1 MWGPMRSLLPF
12 SFFALPC
19 AAPTTVRVAGS
30 STVFPV
36 VNAWAEA
43 MNLSSEEIRIAGGG
57 SSAGARRVCLPRD
70 DPEHVDIGDMSREWK
85 NSEALLLDDAYTWEC
100 VGSKNRVTQ
109 IEVGVDGLAVVVG
122 KNTIAH
128 DCLTSPEV
136 GGLTLAMLHWIY
148 SNWTNDQLAD
158 YGLNMAS
165 VIHNDDGDNVKEW
178 SDISSQCDEVPINAY
193 GPGSDS
199 GTFDFFA
206 ETALC
211 KDCLAGKPGYRRE
224 DFNWCPDNDQ
234 HALEHASA
242 LKTYMANGRPPNCYM
257 ASESDYQLVQW
268 LTADPGGISYFGYA
282 YYSIFAGELSTVR
295 IASDRFLGVQE
306 TADAKVEPSTYTITD
321 GSYSVFK
328 RKLYVNVDNTAW
340 DYVHP
345 FLAFGFSSPG
355 QALVSSVG
363 YIRTNVARLAKMR
376 ARIAE
381 RGNDEADYV
390 SIKPDTCPL
399 GTELS
404 AVPYVNQFGNP
415 KTSYNCTLCP
425 LGKFKFLD
433 TPTPCTS
440 CEGGKYTDVVGQ
452 TACQRC
458 QVGFE
463 AVDGLFCRACQPGF
477 YKKETAAAS
486 CSPCSAGSF
495 SNQSAQSDCLYCPP
509 GHFSLQGSTTCAPCP
524 INEMASFP
532 GTTQCAQCG
541 EGFFTTQEASTSCSR
556 CGSGRYR
563 SNESA
568 CLQCPGRMTTQYLA
582 ATTISDCVCPEG
594 TVFNG
599 DGRPGAGA
607 CENCMEGLDCI
618 LGSDLR
624 NYESF
629 LVGSDKELTFPRL
642 IPGYISYPSEP
653 TQVYKCGK
661 NSHCPGGVPGTCA
674 RGRIGLA
681 CARCQAG
688 QKFGVDHCK
697 DCEPFDLL
705 SFVASSIVTGC
716 ALPMFYYFMNSP
728 MTAKASTILSTTM
741 AFGMTLTLLQT
752 IGLVGL
758 VSLDWPSYMQPLMD
772 FVSIFMLDLESLNFD
787 CLGFSSAVRYCIS
800 VACWPGA
807 LLWLVACSVVSQLGP
822 RRFRFAVAKLLST
835 IGQVFQIGFTIMSKT
850 ALMPFM
856 CFSHPNGKSSVLRFT
871 DVICWEG
878 GEHSTMAVFGGLMT
892 AIMAMFWA
900 ILLWAVLQAPRRS
913 TQGDAFFLQAT
924 RFLFFRFR
932 GDYWWYGAWFILRG
946 PLLSLPV
953 VVFTDVPAMQLLT
966 MTAVLMVYMVIQL
979 VAWPWKTP
987 LINVADGAM
996 SMMMIL
1002 LLFIGSAFLDRLRDG
1017 EMQTYSVLAM
1027 GVLGMLYSVAF
1038 VLLCLV
1044 GLAFISRSAM
1054 GSKDELSILTLG
1066 KPPSNSMLMNALDAF
1081 CLSFGQADRK
1091 FLEHTIDELSAY
1103 DRRKLA
1109 AVLTTLAPYF
1119 DEGRMHLA
1127 HQLSVSTTSY
1137 NGPRKSLARMSTS
1150 TSTLLELEETKQK
1163 AEMLAVAGR
1172 EEPRV
1177 EEPVPLIE
1185 PRSLEPPPTQAGDQ
1199 ISLQV
1204 LSTYV

>member
-1 MWGPMRSLLPF
+1 MLILELRGGTASFLVHGSPKPGLSLLHNGFRLPSSRAAALIF
-12 SFFALPC
+12 QIRAVSNRHWTLRAMTTIFLPC
-19 AAPTTVRVAGS
+19 SDTNRQSHPTPRPFAPGEGESHGHWRWSVHRHGWNASGFTRVQFCI
-30 STVFPV
+30 VFIV
-36 VNAWAEA
+36 LGNCVCLVGILVCFTFGGGIYQGWDNT
-43 MNLSSEEIRIAGGG
+43 SSERGQVGRVFWVLGPRIWNT
-57 SSAGARRVCLPRD
+57 SVWARTGRLSFS
-70 DPEHVDIGDMSREWK
+70 H
-85 NSEALLLDDAYTWEC
+85 LLACRKAT
-100 VGSKNRVTQ
+100 
-109 IEVGVDGLAVVVG
+109 
-122 KNTIAH
+122 
-128 DCLTSPEV
+128 
-136 GGLTLAMLHWIY
+136 
-148 SNWTNDQLAD
+148 
-158 YGLNMAS
+158 
-165 VIHNDDGDNVKEW
+165 
-178 SDISSQCDEVPINAY
+178 
-193 GPGSDS
+193 
-199 GTFDFFA
+199 A
-206 ETALC
+206 E
-211 KDCLAGKPGYRRE
+211 
-224 DFNWCPDNDQ
+224 
-234 HALEHASA
+234 
-242 LKTYMANGRPPNCYM
+242 
-257 ASESDYQLVQW
+257 
-268 LTADPGGISYFGYA
+268 DPGGISYFGYA

-340 DYVHP
+340 DSVHP
-345 FLAFGFSSPG
+345 FLAFGFSAPG

-376 ARIAE
+376 ARVAE

-390 SIKPDTCPL
+390 SIEPDTCPL

-404 AVPYVNQFGNP
+404 AVPYVNQFGSP

-541 EGFFTTQEASTSCSR
+541 EGFFATQEASTSCSR

-607 CENCMEGLDCI
+607 CEECMEGLDCI

-661 NSHCPGGVPGTCA
+661 SSHCPGGVPGTCA

-697 DCEPFDLL
+697 DRPCLCPLGEE
-705 SFVASSIVTGC
+705 IVCFEGNHLF
-716 ALPMFYYFMNSP
+716 AQR
-728 MTAKASTILSTTM
+728 
-741 AFGMTLTLLQT
+741 TLTRIASPSTCYPLLHPA
-752 IGLVGL
+752 L
-758 VSLDWPSYMQPLMD
+758 SR
-772 FVSIFMLDLESLNFD
+772 
-787 CLGFSSAVRYCIS
+787 AVRFPC
-800 VACWPGA
+800 
-807 LLWLVACSVVSQLGP
+807 
-822 RRFRFAVAKLLST
+822 
-835 IGQVFQIGFTIMSKT
+835 
-850 ALMPFM
+850 
-856 CFSHPNGKSSVLRFT
+856 
-871 DVICWEG
+871 
-878 GEHSTMAVFGGLMT
+878 
-892 AIMAMFWA
+892 
-900 ILLWAVLQAPRRS
+900 
-913 TQGDAFFLQAT
+913 
-924 RFLFFRFR
+924 
-932 GDYWWYGAWFILRG
+932 
-946 PLLSLPV
+946 
-953 VVFTDVPAMQLLT
+953 
-966 MTAVLMVYMVIQL
+966 
-979 VAWPWKTP
+979 
-987 LINVADGAM
+987 
-996 SMMMIL
+996 
-1002 LLFIGSAFLDRLRDG
+1002 
-1017 EMQTYSVLAM
+1017 
-1027 GVLGMLYSVAF
+1027 
-1038 VLLCLV
+1038 
-1044 GLAFISRSAM
+1044 
-1054 GSKDELSILTLG
+1054 
-1066 KPPSNSMLMNALDAF
+1066 
-1081 CLSFGQADRK
+1081 
-1091 FLEHTIDELSAY
+1091 
-1103 DRRKLA
+1103 
-1109 AVLTTLAPYF
+1109 
-1119 DEGRMHLA
+1119 
-1127 HQLSVSTTSY
+1127 STTS
-1137 NGPRKSLARMSTS
+1137 
-1150 TSTLLELEETKQK
+1150 
-1163 AEMLAVAGR
+1163 
-1172 EEPRV
+1172 
-1177 EEPVPLIE
+1177 
-1185 PRSLEPPPTQAGDQ
+1185 
-1199 ISLQV
+1199 
-1204 LSTYV
+1204 